1 MDGLNF
7 GDLFWIYD
15 ASGNL
20 LTSNTQ
26 DEIVFVNPSSL
37 EVDQQLLMYCGH
49 PSKPDM
55 FYLSFKYKRGF
66 LAFSEQGE
74 LINGVPFYER
84 RTFSIESFSQA
95 LGKPF
100 TTKISEHT

>member
-15 ASGNL
+15 GSGKV
-20 LTSNTQ
+20 LTSNFH
-26 DEIVFVNPSSL
+26 DEIVFADVSSL
-37 EVDQQLLMYCGH
+37 ELDQQLLMYCGH
-49 PSKPDM
+49 TSKPAM

-66 LAFSEQGE
+66 LAFNEQE
-74 LINGVPFYER
+74 KLINGVPFFER
-84 RTFSIESFSQA
+84 KTFTLESFSQA

-100 TTKISEHT
+100 TTKFSQNA

>member
-7 GDLFWIYD
+7 GDLFWIHD
-15 ASGNL
+15 ESGNV
-20 LTSNTQ
+20 LTSNAQ
-26 DEIVFVNPSSL
+26 DEIVFADTSSL
-37 EVDQQLLMYCGH
+37 ELDEQLLMYCGH
-49 PSKPDM
+49 ASKPAI

-66 LAFSEQGE
+66 LAFNDQGK

-84 RTFSIESFSQA
+84 ETFTLESLSQA

-100 TTKISEHT
+100 TTKISEHA